1 MVMARQV
8 RSLYYYTRPKGPP
21 VAYGHHLV
29 AYRAAHGI
37 RLAAW
42 FPAALVAAFV
52 WLVHCVATRSP
63 AWLRPEAWCEVLG
76 ERTAWGVWAWLEVR
90 CGAVASRLHAADY
103 LLQACAQ
110 PSKARHQ
117 CRPEPAYPAAR
128 RRFSST
134 DASAG
139 LEPRPLL

>member
-76 ERTAWGVWAWLEVR
+76 ERKLVGR
-90 CGAVASRLHAADY
+90 RGALDRGRRVLHHVYHFGWRHAAG
-103 LLQACAQ
+103 
-110 PSKARHQ
+110 R
-117 CRPEPAYPAAR
+117 ER
-128 RRFSST
+128 RDGSRDGRRSRRCCFVGGCCFSS
-134 DASAG
+134 AV
-139 LEPRPLL
+139 L